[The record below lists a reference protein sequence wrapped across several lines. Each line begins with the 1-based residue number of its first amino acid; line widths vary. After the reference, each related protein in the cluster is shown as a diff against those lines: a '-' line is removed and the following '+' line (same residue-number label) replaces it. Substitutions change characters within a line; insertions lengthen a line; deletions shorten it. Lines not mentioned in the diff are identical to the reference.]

1 MRIKRQLLGII
12 CAISG
17 AFLPAA
23 AQSSFPFETI
33 LQEVEEHSPRIGAL
47 KAQLNASLSE
57 IRQSNVLEDPEVEF
71 AYFFGDPSS
80 VGNRWDLGVSQSFDF
95 PTTYLHRRRVARQA
109 GVNVQWQYRA
119 ERQNILLQAH
129 QLCIEWVYYN
139 GIIALSGRQLSLA
152 DQLEKAAAR
161 QLEAG
166 DLSILDYNKVRMD
179 LQTRKSDRDRL
190 LMEREAVVQEL
201 QALNGDYPLSLID
214 TAYAFSLQALPADF
228 ETWWEEVATRS
239 PMLRYAEGEVER
251 ARQEVRVA
259 KSEWWP
265 KLSLG
270 YASENGKEESLYG
283 VVLGV
288 SLPAWNNRH
297 KVRQARAAETAARQE
312 ALDKRLVFMSQLRS
326 LHRKAQ
332 TQYRAAVE
340 LAELLRSQDTERL
353 LAKAYE
359 EGALTKEEYL
369 TNRIEYM
376 DLQRQLLSDQ
386 RDYQLSLSELSAV
399 GNFSE

>member
-12 CAISG
+12 CAIGG

-95 PTTYLHRRRVARQA
+95 PTTYLHRRRAARQA

-119 ERQNILLQAH
+119 ERQDILLQAH

-139 GIIALSGRQLSLA
+139 GAIAFSERQLTMA

-179 LQTRKSDRDRL
+179 LQTRKSDRERL
-190 LMEREAVVQEL
+190 LMEREAVVLEL
-201 QALNGDYPLSLID
+201 QALNGDYPLSLTD
-214 TAYAFSLQALPADF
+214 TAYAFLPQALPADF
-228 ETWWEEVATRS
+228 ETWWEEVAARS

-259 KSEWWP
+259 QSEWWP

-326 LHRKAQ
+326 LHMKAQ
-332 TQYRAAVE
+332 TQYRAVAE
-340 LAELLRSQDTERL
+340 LADLLRSQDTERL

-369 TNRIEYM
+369 TSRIEYL